1 MTEKRYIVRLSDE
14 EREALKG
21 LLSKGTSAANKLLRA
36 RILLKADAS
45 QEDGGWTDERIVEA
59 LDTNASMV
67 YRVRKAL
74 VEQGLEG
81 ALSRKKRKTP
91 PVPPIFD
98 GEKEARLIRLACS
111 SPPEGRS
118 RWTLELLQEKVV
130 ELKIVEKASD
140 STIQRVL
147 KKTHLSLT

>member
-1 MTEKRYIVRLSDE
+1 MTEKRYVVTLSDE
-14 EREALKG
+14 EREALQG
-21 LLSKGTSAANKLLRA
+21 LISKGKSAANKLLRA
-36 RILLKADAS
+36 RILLKADAA
-45 QEDGGWTDERIVEA
+45 QDGGGWTDNRIIEA

-81 ALSRKKRKTP
+81 ALSRKKRETP
-91 PVPPIFD
+91 PVARIFD
-98 GEKEARLIRLACS
+98 GEKEARLIQLACS

-118 RWTLELLQEKVV
+118 RWTLELLEEKVV
-130 ELKIVEKASD
+130 ELKIVDKASD
-140 STIQRVL
+140 STIHRVL